1 MPKQLS
7 LLDDEE
13 RSRAPRVTTWS
24 RLPEEVRAA
33 LSQKLAELLVRV
45 VRPTTIN
52 EEPSDDAL

>member
-7 LLDDEE
+7 LLDDED
-13 RSRAPRVTTWS
+13 RSRAPCVTTWS
-24 RLPEEVRAA
+24 RLPEEVRTV
-33 LSQKLAELLVRV
+33 LSQRLAELLVRV